1 MFPNKALLHCKEA
14 LFGVQTRLL
23 YEHDVPAVLIML
35 NIIGNWAMLINEKA
49 CLNAQFFFNFA
60 GDLRTDDKLAFIS
73 LHLKYFADK
82 KVEYF

>member
-1 MFPNKALLHCKEA
+1 MHCKEA

>member
-1 MFPNKALLHCKEA
+1 MHS
-14 LFGVQTRLL
+14 
-23 YEHDVPAVLIML
+23 
-35 NIIGNWAMLINEKA
+35 
-49 CLNAQFFFNFA
+49 FFLTLQ